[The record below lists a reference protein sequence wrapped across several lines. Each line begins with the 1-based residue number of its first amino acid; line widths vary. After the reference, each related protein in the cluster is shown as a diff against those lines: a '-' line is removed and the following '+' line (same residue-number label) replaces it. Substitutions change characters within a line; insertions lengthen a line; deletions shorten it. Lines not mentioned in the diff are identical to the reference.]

1 MGRRCSGGV
10 SRRGGETVAVRFR
23 AKRRPSRLRRTTV
36 FGLLFLLFSFLFL
49 YEGMQLL
56 DRSLRPP
63 FMALATGIARQLAT
77 QAINDAL
84 TKRIAED
91 AEYARLVVL
100 DKDRTGRVTS
110 AHFNFAEVARI
121 ESLTTLRVQHV
132 LTRLEART
140 IYVPALQG
148 MGSAILA
155 TFGPAVPVRIV
166 PIGSAQSEVE
176 PVVHTAGI
184 NQTVHI
190 LYLHITAQ
198 VSVVVPFITQPV
210 QVQTRIPIAYVIFV
224 GSVPQTTVT
233 GNGYPLT
240 VNPK

>member
-1 MGRRCSGGV
+1 MSRQPR
-10 SRRGGETVAVRFR
+10 RRGGETVAVRFR
-23 AKRRPSRLRRTTV
+23 AKRKPSRVRRATLISMV
-36 FGLLFLLFSFLFL
+36 FLFVSLLIL
-49 YEGMQLL
+49 YRSVLLL

-63 FMALATGIARQLAT
+63 FMAMATGIARQMAT

-91 AEYARLVVL
+91 AEYAKLVVL
-100 DKDRTGRVTS
+100 DKDRAGRVTS

-155 TFGPAVPVRIV
+155 TLGPSIPIRIV
-166 PIGSAQSEVE
+166 PLGSAQSEVE

-190 LYLHITAQ
+190 LYLHIAAQ

-210 QVQTRIPIAYVIFV
+210 RVETRIPIAYVIFV

-233 GNGYPLT
+233 GSGYPLV